1 MLAYVWLG
9 GIGKQV
15 ANFRSITGVAALEIA
30 GKPFGAQGLVSS
42 MRPQRYWTI
51 PRAAVDSV
59 FDNMHDLL
67 NFFVLEFQRILFVEN
82 IFTTLAV
89 SFECYK
95 YSHHK
100 LTVDRLS

>member
-1 MLAYVWLG
+1 MG
-9 GIGKQV
+9 RIGKQV
-15 ANFRSITGVAALEIA
+15 ANFRSTTGVAALEIA

-89 SFECYK
+89 S
-95 YSHHK
+95 SRVLQNPHHK
-100 LTVDRLS
+100 LTVNRLS